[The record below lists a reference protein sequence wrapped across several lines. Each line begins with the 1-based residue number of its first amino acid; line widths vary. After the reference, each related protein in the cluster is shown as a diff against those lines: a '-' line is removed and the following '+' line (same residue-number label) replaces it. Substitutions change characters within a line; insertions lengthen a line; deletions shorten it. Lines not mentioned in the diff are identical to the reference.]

1 MHLEPGID
9 WLLRYATDAMIIVDQ
24 NGIIVLSNPPAER
37 MFGFLS
43 GELTG
48 HTVEELI
55 PDRLR
60 GPHAG
65 LRKQYSQHPRA
76 RGMGEG
82 RELYGRRC
90 DGDEFPVEVSLS
102 PLHTKAG
109 APHVMAVIH
118 DITLRVRAEQA
129 LLRSQ
134 SELRQLSAHQDQL
147 KEQERKRIA
156 QEIHDELGALLTGI
170 KAHISVS
177 MERQAKAGG
186 QPDPLL
192 AEAMSLSDA
201 AIQTVRKVITDLRP
215 SVLDQLGIWA
225 ALEWYVG
232 QIQERSGLVCAC
244 TIAPQLQDVVLDPQ
258 RSTMVF
264 RVVQEA
270 LTNVV
275 RHAQAAHID
284 VSAQRLGEALQ
295 VCVKDDG
302 KGIDT
307 ERLLNRDSW
316 GLLGMYERSRYFG
329 GDLRITGTQGN
340 GTMVTLL
347 LPLESGH
354 DQ

>member
-9 WLLRYATDAMIIVDQ
+9 WLLRYATDAMIIADREGV
-24 NGIIVLSNPPAER
+24 ILLSNPPAER
-37 MFGFLS
+37 MFGFPA
-43 GELTG
+43 GELNG

-65 LRKQYSQHPRA
+65 LRQQYASHPRA

-82 RELYGRRC
+82 RELYGKRR
-90 DGDEFPVEVSLS
+90 DGEEFPVEVSLS
-102 PLHTKAG
+102 PLRTEAG
-109 APHVMAVIH
+109 TPHVMAIVH

-134 SELRQLSAHQDQL
+134 SELRQLSAHQDQV

-177 MERQAKAGG
+177 MERQAKGGG
-186 QPDPLL
+186 QADPLL
-192 AEAMSLSDA
+192 AEAMALSDA

-215 SVLDQLGIWA
+215 SVLDQLGTWA
-225 ALEWYVG
+225 ALEWYAG
-232 QIQERSGLVCAC
+232 QIQERSGLAC
-244 TIAPQLQDVVLDPQ
+244 TCRIDPELQDLILDPQ

-275 RHAQAAHID
+275 RHAGASQIS
-284 VSAQRLGEALQ
+284 VSAARVGPSIQI
-295 VCVKDDG
+295 CVQDDG

-329 GDLRITGTQGN
+329 GDLRITGTPGK
-340 GTMVTLL
+340 GTTVTLL
-347 LPLESGH
+347 LPPEAGH
-354 DQ
+354 GP